1 MKYII
6 QLLFF
11 CILVTSCSGD
21 QQLSKTLTKVES
33 LLNIAPDS
41 ALHLLQNIPHT
52 SLSSRKTAARYGLL
66 LARATDKSVQSLL
79 PCDSLLQIALLHYK
93 KDTPQRATA
102 LIYQGRLE
110 IEMNQ
115 SESALA
121 HLQEALAILQ
131 AFPEEKELKRL
142 VTSPLGDLY
151 FDLCHYDEAYAVYK
165 ELYDVCE
172 TDVDK
177 SMALNNISLYHCIV
191 GDHPMANSVQKN
203 ALKYAYQANDS
214 NMMATSE
221 YHASI
226 EYYQWGKR
234 DSALYH
240 AKNAIV
246 VNNNE
251 KSAPR
256 YYHFLGD
263 IYMANGEIDS
273 AMYYLS
279 KDYIS
284 NTPQDKMA
292 TLYRQSEVEKIK
304 ENYKESLLYLEEYLD
319 IVESLYGKER
329 NTEMQKLITQY
340 NTKIHIREGQVRAEK
355 EKMFLIFSFVL
366 CTIALMLYF
375 RHRINEKKKQ
385 EYIYQQN
392 LKMAQEKEASLQRT
406 INDHRHFIAVLQ
418 KDNSDLKL
426 SYEEQIKE
434 IQEREDTIVSLNKE
448 KLALCTWLFAQ
459 SKIAKKINNLASQS
473 FDNKAT
479 VKVLSHLELAE
490 LKKTIF
496 DIYADFIAIQKS
508 EYPKLTDEDLL
519 YLALCE
525 VGYDTQT
532 IAHCFGFTNTHP
544 INQRKFRLKER
555 MTKT

>member
-6 QLLFF
+6 RLLFF
-11 CILVTSCSGD
+11 FILATSCSGNR
-21 QQLSKTLTKVES
+21 QMSETLTKAER
-33 LLNIAPDS
+33 LLNMAPDS

-79 PCDSLLQIALLHYK
+79 PCDSLLQIALQHYK

-191 GDHPMANSVQKN
+191 GDHSMANSVQKD

-214 NMMATSE
+214 DMMATSE

-240 AKNAIV
+240 VKNAIQL
-246 VNNNE
+246 NNNE
-251 KSAPR
+251 ETAPR

-263 IYMANGEIDS
+263 IYMANGKIDS

-284 NTPQDKMA
+284 YTPQDKLISLSRLYEIEIIRKNYQQA
-292 TLYRQSEVEKIK
+292 TVYMD
-304 ENYKESLLYLEEYLD
+304 EYVNMTD
-319 IVESLYGKER
+319 SIYGKER
-329 NTEMQKLITQY
+329 NTEIQKLITQY
-340 NTKIHIREGQVRAEK
+340 NTKIHIREEQVRAEK
-355 EKMFLIFSFVL
+355 EKMLLLFSFVL
-366 CTIALMLYF
+366 CAIALMLYF

-392 LKMAQEKEASLQRT
+392 LKMAQEKEASLKRT

-426 SYEEQIKE
+426 SHEERLKE
-434 IQEREDTIVSLNKE
+434 IQEREETIAALNKE
-448 KLALCTWLFAQ
+448 KIALQTWLFAQ
-459 SKIAKKINNLASQS
+459 SKIVKKVDSLASQS
-473 FDNKAT
+473 FTDKDA
-479 VKVLSHLELAE
+479 VKVLTLREQLE

-496 DIYADFIAIQKS
+496 DIYADFIATLKA
-508 EYPKLTDEDLL
+508 EHPKLTDEDLL

-532 IAHCFGFTNTHP
+532 IALCFGFTNTHP

-555 MTKT
+555 MAKS

>member
-1 MKYII
+1 MKYIL

-11 CILVTSCSGD
+11 FLLATSCSGGR
-21 QQLSKTLTKVES
+21 QLDETLAKAEN
-33 LLNIAPDS
+33 LLNTAPDS
-41 ALHLLQNIPHT
+41 ALHLLQSVPHA
-52 SLSSRKTAARYGLL
+52 SLSSRKASARYGLL

-79 PCDSLLQIALLHYK
+79 PCDSLLHVALQYYK

-115 SESALA
+115 TESALV

-165 ELYDVCE
+165 DFYDVCE

-177 SMALNNISLYHCIV
+177 SIALNNISLYHCIV
-191 GDHPMANSVQKN
+191 GDHSMANSVQKE
-203 ALKYAYQANDS
+203 ALRYAYQANDS

-221 YHASI
+221 FHASI
-226 EYYQWGKR
+226 EFYQIGEM
-234 DSALYH
+234 DSALVH
-240 AKNAIV
+240 AKKALTA
-246 VNNNE
+246 NNQKE
-251 KSAPR
+251 AEPR
-256 YYHFLGD
+256 YTQN
-263 IYMANGEIDS
+263 IGEIYLAKREHLDS

-279 KDYIS
+279 KETYS
-284 NTPQDKMA
+284 NPQDIVISLHRM
-292 TLYRQSEVEKIK
+292 YEVEKLK
-304 ENYKESLLYLEEYLD
+304 GDYQQANFYLEEYTEITD
-319 IVESLYGKER
+319 SIYGKER
-329 NTEMQKLITQY
+329 STEIQQLINQF
-340 NTKIHIREGQVRAEK
+340 NTKIHVREEQVRAEK

-366 CTIALMLYF
+366 CAIALMLYF

-426 SYEEQIKE
+426 SHEERLKE
-434 IQEREDTIVSLNKE
+434 IQEREETIEILNHE
-448 KLALCTWLFAQ
+448 KLALRTWLFVQ
-459 SKIAKKINNLASQS
+459 SKIAKKVDSLASQS
-473 FDNKAT
+473 FNDKDT
-479 VKVLSHLELAE
+479 VKVLTLREQAE
-490 LKKTIF
+490 LKKVVF
-496 DIYADFIAIQKS
+496 DIYADFIASLKA
-508 EYPKLTDEDLL
+508 EYSKLTDDDLL

-532 IAHCFGFTNTHP
+532 IALCFGYTNTHP

>member
-1 MKYII
+1 MKYIL

-11 CILVTSCSGD
+11 FLLATSCSGGR
-21 QQLSKTLTKVES
+21 QLGETLAKAES
-33 LLNIAPDS
+33 LLNTAPDS
-41 ALHLLQNIPHT
+41 ALHLLQSVPHA
-52 SLSSRKTAARYGLL
+52 SLSSRKAAARYGLL

-79 PCDSLLQIALLHYK
+79 PCDSLLQIALQYYE

-131 AFPEEKELKRL
+131 AFPEEKEMKRL
-142 VTSPLGDLY
+142 VTSSLGDLY

-177 SMALNNISLYHCIV
+177 SIALNNISLYHCIV
-191 GDHPMANSVQKN
+191 GDHSMANSVQKD

-251 KSAPR
+251 ESAPR

-279 KDYIS
+279 KEFIDL
-284 NTPQDKMA
+284 TPQNKMA
-292 TLYRQSEVEKIK
+292 TLYRQSEVEKLK
-304 ENYKESLLYLEEYLD
+304 KNYRESLSYLEQYIK

-329 NTEMQKLITQY
+329 STEIQQLITQY
-340 NTKIHIREGQVRAEK
+340 NTKIHIREEQIRAEK
-355 EKMFLIFSFVL
+355 EKMLLIFSFVL
-366 CTIALMLYF
+366 CAIAFMLYF

-392 LKMAQEKEASLQRT
+392 IKMAQEKEASLQRT
-406 INDHRHFIAVLQ
+406 INDNQHFISVLQ

-426 SYEEQIKE
+426 SYEERLKE

-448 KLALCTWLFAQ
+448 KFALRTWLFSQ
-459 SKIAKKINNLASQS
+459 SKIAKKIDSLASQS
-473 FDNKAT
+473 FNDKDAI
-479 VKVLSHLELAE
+479 KVLTHSEQTELRR
-490 LKKTIF
+490 TIF
-496 DIYADFIAIQKS
+496 DIYADFIATLKA
-508 EYPKLTDEDLL
+508 EYPGLAADDLL
-519 YLALCE
+519 YLCLCE
-525 VGYDTQT
+525 IGFNTQT
-532 IAHCFGFTNTHP
+532 IALCFGYTNTHP

-555 MTKT
+555 MAKS

>member
-1 MKYII
+1 MKYIL

-11 CILVTSCSGD
+11 FLLATSCSGGR
-21 QQLSKTLTKVES
+21 QLGETLAKAES
-33 LLNIAPDS
+33 LLNTAPDS
-41 ALHLLQNIPHT
+41 ALHLLQSVPHA
-52 SLSSRKTAARYGLL
+52 SLSSRKAAARYGLL

-79 PCDSLLQIALLHYK
+79 PCDSLLHVALQHYK

-131 AFPEEKELKRL
+131 AFPEEKEMKRL

-177 SMALNNISLYHCIV
+177 SIALNNISLYHCIV
-191 GDHPMANSVQKN
+191 GNHSMANSVQKD

-263 IYMANGEIDS
+263 IFMANGEIDS

-284 NTPQDKMA
+284 YTPQDKLISLSRLYEIEIIRKNYQQA
-292 TLYRQSEVEKIK
+292 TVYMD
-304 ENYKESLLYLEEYLD
+304 EYVNMTD
-319 IVESLYGKER
+319 SIYGKER
-329 NTEMQKLITQY
+329 STEIQQLINQF
-340 NTKIHIREGQVRAEK
+340 NTKIHVREEQVRAEK

-366 CTIALMLYF
+366 CAIALMLYF

-426 SYEEQIKE
+426 SHEERLKE
-434 IQEREDTIVSLNKE
+434 IQEREETIEILNHE
-448 KLALCTWLFAQ
+448 KLALRTWLFVQ
-459 SKIAKKINNLASQS
+459 SKIAKKVDSLASQS
-473 FDNKAT
+473 FNDKDT
-479 VKVLSHLELAE
+479 VKVLTLREQAE
-490 LKKTIF
+490 LKKVVF
-496 DIYADFIAIQKS
+496 DIYADFIVSLKA
-508 EYPKLTDEDLL
+508 EYPKLTDDDLL

-532 IAHCFGFTNTHP
+532 IALCFGYTNTHP

-555 MTKT
+555 MAKS